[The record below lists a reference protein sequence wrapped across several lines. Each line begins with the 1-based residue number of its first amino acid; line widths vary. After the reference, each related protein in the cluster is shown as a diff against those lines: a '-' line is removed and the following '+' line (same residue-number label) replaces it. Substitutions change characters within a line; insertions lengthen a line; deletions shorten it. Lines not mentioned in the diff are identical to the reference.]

1 MFATSTAQ
9 SGNASENSRSPWSI
23 ESVPVKRAPL
33 ATLTN
38 SQSSE
43 NNAATFS

>member
-1 MFATSTAQ
+1 MFATSTDQ
-9 SGNASENSRSPWSI
+9 SGNASANSRSPCSI
-23 ESVPVKRAPL
+23 ESVPVNFAPL

-43 NNAATFS
+43 NDAATFS